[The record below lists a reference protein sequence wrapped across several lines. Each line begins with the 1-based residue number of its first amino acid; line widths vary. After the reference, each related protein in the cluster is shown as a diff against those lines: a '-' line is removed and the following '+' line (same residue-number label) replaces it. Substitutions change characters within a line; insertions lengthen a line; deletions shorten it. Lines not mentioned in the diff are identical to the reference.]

1 MDFVKL
7 FYWLTVADN
16 ARFLFKAFAAL
27 TSMVVVIVVLSYL
40 LTLDSVESNE
50 EKEKFYLILG
60 KWFRWSVPFAVIS
73 WLLLILTPN
82 KKDTLFIVGGGG
94 TLNYL
99 TKHPEAKKIP
109 DKLISL
115 INVELDR
122 MASEESIN
130 LNLNKETTNQIDS
143 IRNLPP
149 EELLKKLDQDYYF
162 RKFYYENLN
171 K

>member
-1 MDFVKL
+1 MAKDE
-7 FYWLTVADN
+7 
-16 ARFLFKAFAAL
+16 
-27 TSMVVVIVVLSYL
+27 
-40 LTLDSVESNE
+40 SVNLNLN
-50 EKEKFYLILG
+50 KE
-60 KWFRWSVPFAVIS
+60 
-73 WLLLILTPN
+73 TTN

-99 TKHPEAKKIP
+99 TKNPEAKKIP

-122 MASEESIN
+122 MAKDESVN